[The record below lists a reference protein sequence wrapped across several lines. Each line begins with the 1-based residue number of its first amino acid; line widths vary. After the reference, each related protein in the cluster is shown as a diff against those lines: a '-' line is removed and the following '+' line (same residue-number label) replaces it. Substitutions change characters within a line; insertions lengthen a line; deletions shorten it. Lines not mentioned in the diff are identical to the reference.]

1 MPLGVF
7 KLFKSSGSLSGKEL
21 GKAAE
26 DDAES
31 FLADRGYKILERN
44 YRSRF
49 GEIDIIARDGDVTV
63 FIEVKARR
71 SDKKGTS
78 SSAVTPNKQKKIGLT
93 ALSYLKEKNI
103 YDQKA
108 RFDVV
113 AVDGSGENLRFRLI
127 QNAFEIKN

>member
-1 MPLGVF
+1 MPLSFFKVF
-7 KLFKSSGSLSGKEL
+7 KSMGSLSGKEL

-26 DDAES
+26 DDAEK
-31 FLADRGYKILERN
+31 FLCERGYQILERN

-49 GEIDIIARDGDVTV
+49 GEIDIIARDCDVTV
-63 FIEVKARR
+63 FVEVKARR
-71 SDKKGTS
+71 NDNKGTS

-93 ALSYLKEKNI
+93 ALCYLKEKNI

-113 AVDGSGENLRFRLI
+113 AVDGSGQNLRFRLI
-127 QNAFEIKN
+127 QNAFEIQN